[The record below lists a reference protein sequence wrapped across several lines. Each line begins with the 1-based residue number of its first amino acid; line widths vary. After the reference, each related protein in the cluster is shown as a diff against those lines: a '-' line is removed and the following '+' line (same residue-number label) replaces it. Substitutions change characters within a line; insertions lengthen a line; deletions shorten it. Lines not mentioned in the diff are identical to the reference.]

1 MTDKIEQQT
10 QEITPSGMER
20 RKEYRLNIRMPITIS
35 GVKPDTLESYTFNVL
50 TQNVSRFGASFDLIL
65 GVARIGSL
73 LSLAIANRFDA
84 KARVVW
90 TRKSSENME
99 TVGVEFIS
107 VTGQWVLFN

>member
-1 MTDKIEQQT
+1 MTEKVELHAPGMS
-10 QEITPSGMER
+10 PSVLER
-20 RKEYRLNIRMPITIS
+20 RKDYRLNIRMPITIS

-50 TQNVSRFGASFDLIL
+50 TQNVSRFGASFDLVH